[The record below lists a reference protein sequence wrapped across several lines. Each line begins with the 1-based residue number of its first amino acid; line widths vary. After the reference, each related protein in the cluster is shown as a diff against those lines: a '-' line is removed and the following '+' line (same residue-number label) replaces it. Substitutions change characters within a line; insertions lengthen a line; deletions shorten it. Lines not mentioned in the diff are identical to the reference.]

1 MLHKP
6 TEISCR
12 EAIAIG
18 LAAVS
23 FVLLAGCD
31 SNSAPAA
38 PHGPNASSL
47 PILAQEATEGASL
60 VLGTGNPSIDV
71 AAVQAAVDQG
81 GNVVLKGHFSFDAPA
96 TKPLA
101 PALEVPAVGL
111 PPAAEV
117 LIARAV
123 TISGT
128 EDELGGGTTI
138 DGGTIPFYIAAPGQS
153 VTVRGLRFVRPTS
166 AAILAYAVTGLAITS
181 TRIEGVVPF
190 AHLSNGV
197 GISTGGGVPD
207 PSIPAN
213 TALISGS
220 LRIEG
225 NDIDMVGGTSG
236 VDNTLGIVVFNVGV
250 AGAEVDA
257 RVAKNRIRNVTEPA
271 VDMRQIVG
279 HGSVEHNEITTGSLV
294 GPNPRNQ
301 VIRVVNTGSYR
312 VAHNSIAC
320 EWASGV
326 VEGIG
331 VFSKFAVWPVEDA
344 VIVDNDIDMGAPA
357 GTVFTEFSAAIG
369 VYGYAQNNVVR
380 DNRIRGTAR
389 TGVSIPSVFPLPPL
403 APATPQG
410 NSFIGNRFVD
420 FTPSDADIF
429 VGNHAFATRIEG
441 SGTIDDQGTGTIVKP
456 GGAR

>member
-1 MLHKP
+1 
-6 TEISCR
+6 
-12 EAIAIG
+12 
-18 LAAVS
+18 V
-23 FVLLAGCD
+23 
-31 SNSAPAA
+31 
-38 PHGPNASSL
+38 
-47 PILAQEATEGASL
+47 IL
-60 VLGTGNPSIDV
+60 V
-71 AAVQAAVDQG
+71 
-81 GNVVLKGHFSFDAPA
+81 GHFSFDAPA
-96 TKPLA
+96 TKPLS

-117 LIARAV
+117 LIAKAV
-123 TISGT
+123 TISGA
-128 EDELGGGTTI
+128 EDEQDGLTTI
-138 DGGTIPFYIAAPGQS
+138 DGGTIPFYIAAPGQP
-153 VTVRGLRFVRPTS
+153 VAIRRLRFVRPTS
-166 AAILAYAVTGLAITS
+166 TAILAFSVIGLEITS
-181 TRIEGVVPF
+181 IRIEGVVPF
-190 AHLSNGV
+190 ARLSNGI

-207 PSIPAN
+207 PSTPGN
-213 TALISGS
+213 PELISGS

-250 AGAEVDA
+250 ASTQVDA
-257 RVAKNRIRNVTEPA
+257 RVAKNRIRNTTEPA

-279 HGSVEHNEITTGSLV
+279 RGSIEHNEITTGSLV

-312 VAHNSIAC
+312 VAHNSITC

-344 VIVDNDIDMGAPA
+344 VIVDNDIDMRAPA

-380 DNRIRGTAR
+380 DNQISGAAR
-389 TGVSIPSVFPLPPL
+389 AGVSIPSVFPLPPL

-410 NSFIGNRFVD
+410 NTFIDNRFVD
-420 FTPSDADIF
+420 FVPSDADIF
-429 VGNHAFATRIEG
+429 VGNHAVATRIVG
-441 SGTIDDQGTGTIVKP
+441 PGTVDDQGTGTVFGPAAIP
-456 GGAR
+456 SWSRTIPLAGALAPRWH